1 MGQCQTLYVLL
12 SKHNQYFFL
21 GIVLFPNC
29 LLSLRLWKVFCIQ
42 LCIAILYCHLTKYYA
57 SHWSFM
63 IKAIT
68 YNFLSSV
75 DHFEF
80 KGRRRNVL
88 TVTVG
93 ECTVKWL
100 HVNTL
105 ADECL
110 PRADVRSAESQW
122 RVCDLCCYLLSLST
136 LVLPHSLSHTVY
148 CISVCL
154 AGVKQPDAIT
164 RSAPLKN
171 KLYNG
176 EFITVFTIIILKYYE
191 RITFCELSRFM

>member
-1 MGQCQTLYVLL
+1 MSNIIRAFVKTQPI
-12 SKHNQYFFL
+12 FL
-21 GIVLFPNC
+21 RGYSFIPELF
-29 LLSLRLWKVFCIQ
+29 
-42 LCIAILYCHLTKYYA
+42 AILSIVKSILYSTMHSYNSTVTLKNITQVIGR
-57 SHWSFM
+57 FM

-75 DHFEF
+75 DNFDF

-136 LVLPHSLSHTVY
+136 LVLLHSLSHTVY

-176 EFITVFTIIILKYYE
+176 EFITVFTNYNTVILWKDN
-191 RITFCELSRFM
+191 ILWDI